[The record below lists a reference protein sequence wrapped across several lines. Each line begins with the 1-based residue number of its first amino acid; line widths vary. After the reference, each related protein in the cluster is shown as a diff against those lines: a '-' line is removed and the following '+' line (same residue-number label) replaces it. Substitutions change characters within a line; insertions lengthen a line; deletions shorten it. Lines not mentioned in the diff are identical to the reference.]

1 MLKNLKGEIMKKTL
15 SLILAF
21 ILIFSVSFT
30 MSACKKADE
39 TTRME
44 VDINPSIEFM
54 LDKDGNVASVT
65 ALNED
70 GSIVISG
77 EEFVGKSADEAL
89 SLMIKISKDAGYISE
104 DDSAYEVTVS
114 LTGNEDLYKD
124 IKNKVN
130 TYISKNNLNVTLKQ
144 AEGLSL
150 EVLKAKVKLVKPEMT
165 EEELI
170 KLTKQEMLDTLKD
183 ARIETANLISEDMK
197 NMYYQVRDSKIQIA
211 RSQEIYNLISTS
223 QNSLVTQYGSFL
235 NSVETAITGVENANM
250 ELFSSGGAYQQA
262 YDSLFNA
269 KKELMETKSRIAKL
283 NPENPIEKIQIDTM
297 NALLPTLESAITVAE
312 NTLNQV
318 KETAQ
323 LSINNAITILKNTY
337 QNLLDAETQL
347 KETPEIS
354 QILNQN
360 ANEIETALNQAKD
373 NAFKNFETEYNEMIT
388 NYNQKIAS
396 MKNELLNK

>member
-1 MLKNLKGEIMKKTL
+1 MKKTL

>member
-165 EEELI
+165 EEELN
-170 KLTKQEMLDTLKD
+170 KLTKQEMLDILKD

-235 NSVETAITGVENANM
+235 NSVETAITRVENANM

>member
-165 EEELI
+165 EEELN

-235 NSVETAITGVENANM
+235 NSVETAITRVENANM

-297 NALLPTLESAITVAE
+297 NALLPTLESAITIAE

>member
-1 MLKNLKGEIMKKTL
+1 MKKTL

-165 EEELI
+165 EEELN

-235 NSVETAITGVENANM
+235 NSVETAITRVENANM

-297 NALLPTLESAITVAE
+297 NALLPTLESAITIAE